1 VQTSTTTSAS
11 GVKPAGLAA
20 SLPLDRLGMLVAAL
34 AVLIALAE
42 IVLDVGTPLE
52 LDLASIYPVPLLL
65 AAYTRRRALLWSL
78 SLLLGIAALAVYKLN
93 VASAIPMLRDE
104 ILYNRLLD
112 IVALFVTTAVLHVWM
127 RSLDVR
133 ESQSRLLGEQN
144 RRLETANRMLIEHE
158 AQILRQNEELN
169 RRHQDALASSAR
181 ASRMLVAV
189 SHDIRTPAQ
198 TIALIAEM
206 MRRTGEDP
214 ALASRVP
221 QMAQQLQG
229 NAAAM
234 VAMVSDL
241 LDLARF
247 DSGHVTLKEDTFALD
262 ELVSAKCRELGAL
275 AQTKSLSLVAHTPAA
290 PLWVR
295 SDRGKVERVLSN
307 LIGNAIKF
315 TALGGVTVSVDLD
328 GSGSPCVRVTDT
340 GRGIEPEALPRIFD
354 EYAQAGKGDGERG
367 WGLGLAISRRLADA
381 LGARIEVNS
390 ELGNGSTF
398 TLTLPRRCVIDIAPL
413 ELPQSFGD
421 RAAS

>member
-1 VQTSTTTSAS
+1 
-11 GVKPAGLAA
+11 
-20 SLPLDRLGMLVAAL
+20 MLVGAL
-34 AVLIALAE
+34 AVATALAE
-42 IVLDVGTPLE
+42 IALDVGTPLE

-65 AAYTRRRALLWSL
+65 AAYVRRQALLWSL
-78 SLLLGIAALAVYKLN
+78 SLLLGIAALVVYELN
-93 VASAIPMLRDE
+93 VGSATPMLKDE
-104 ILYNRLLD
+104 ILSNRLLD
-112 IVALFVTTAVLHVWM
+112 VVALLVTTTVLHVWM
-127 RSLDVR
+127 RSLKVR
-133 ESQSRLLGEQN
+133 ESQSRLLSEQN
-144 RRLETANRMLIEHE
+144 RRLKTANGMLLEHE
-158 AQILRQNEELN
+158 AHILRQNKELN

-181 ASRMLVAV
+181 TSRMLVAV
-189 SHDIRTPAQ
+189 SHDIRTPVQ
-198 TIALIAEM
+198 TIGLIAKM

-234 VAMVSDL
+234 VSMVSNL

-247 DSGHVTLKEDTFALD
+247 DSGHAELKEDTFALD

-275 AQTKSLSLVAHTPAA
+275 AQTKSLTLAAHVPPAS
-290 PLWVR
+290 LWVR

-328 GSGSPCVRVTDT
+328 GSGSARVRVTDT
-340 GRGIEPEALPRIFD
+340 GRGIEPEALQRIFD
-354 EYAQAGKGDGERG
+354 EYAQAGNGEGERG

-381 LGARIEVNS
+381 LGARIEVES

-398 TLTLPRRCVIDIAPL
+398 TLTLPSRCVIDIAPL
-413 ELPQSFGD
+413 ELPRSFGD
-421 RAAS
+421 RPPS

>member
-1 VQTSTTTSAS
+1 
-11 GVKPAGLAA
+11 
-20 SLPLDRLGMLVAAL
+20 MLVATL
-34 AVLIALAE
+34 AVLAALAE
-42 IVLDVGTPLE
+42 IALDVGTPLE

-65 AAYTRRRALLWSL
+65 AAYARRRALLWSL
-78 SLLLGIAALAVYKLN
+78 SLLLGIAALAVYELN
-93 VASAIPMLRDE
+93 VASAIPILKDE
-104 ILYNRLLD
+104 LLFNRLID
-112 IVALFVTTAVLHVWM
+112 VVALLVTTTVLHVWL
-127 RSLDVR
+127 RSLDLR

-144 RRLETANRMLIEHE
+144 RRLETANRMLLEHE
-158 AQILRQNEELN
+158 AQILRQNKELS

-181 ASRMLVAV
+181 TSRTLAAV
-189 SHDIRTPAQ
+189 SHDIRTPVQA
-198 TIALIAEM
+198 ISLIAEM

-234 VAMVSDL
+234 VSLVSDL
-241 LDLARF
+241 LDMARF
-247 DSGHVTLKEDTFALD
+247 DSGHADLKEDTFALD
-262 ELVSAKCRELGAL
+262 ELVSAKCRELAAL
-275 AQTKSLSLVAHTPAA
+275 AQTKSLTLVAHSPAA
-290 PLWVR
+290 SLWIR

-315 TALGGVTVSVDLD
+315 TALGGVTVNVDLD

-340 GRGIEPEALPRIFD
+340 GRGIEADALQHIFD

-381 LGARIEVNS
+381 LGAGIEVNS

-421 RAAS
+421 RPAS